1 MKTRRNNYN
10 FTSKVNYKNEEEEE
24 ETELESSDIKI
35 QGNNIYLYSD
45 ITQDIALQFNL
56 EIKKLETKLLIMS
69 IEYDCPIPEI
79 KIHINSEGG
88 EIFAAMAMVDTIKLC
103 KVPITTIVEGQ
114 AASAATLISVVA
126 DKRLITSN
134 SHMLIHQLTTG
145 FWGKHNEFQ
154 DEMKNQKRLMK
165 LIKKLYQEHTNIS
178 QYELNNCLSKDIWW
192 SSKFCKKNGLIDEI
206 I

>member
-10 FTSKVNYKNEEEEE
+10 FSSKYKCEEEE
-24 ETELESSDIKI
+24 ETEELDTREVKAE
-35 QGNNIYLYSD
+35 GNNIYLYSD
-45 ITQDIALQFNL
+45 ITQELSLNFNL
-56 EIKKLETKLLIMS
+56 ELKKLEKKLLVMS
-69 IEYDCPIPEI
+69 IEYDCPPPEI

-88 EIFAAMAMVDTIKLC
+88 DIFSAMAMVDTIKLC

-126 DKRLITSN
+126 DKRQITEN
-134 SHMLIHQLTTG
+134 SHMLIHQLSTG
-145 FWGKHNEFQ
+145 FWGKHNEFK
-154 DEMKNQKRLMK
+154 DEMKNQNRLMK
-165 LIKKLYQEHTNIS
+165 LIKDLYQTHTNIS
-178 QYELNNCLSKDIWW
+178 LDKLNNCLTKDLWW